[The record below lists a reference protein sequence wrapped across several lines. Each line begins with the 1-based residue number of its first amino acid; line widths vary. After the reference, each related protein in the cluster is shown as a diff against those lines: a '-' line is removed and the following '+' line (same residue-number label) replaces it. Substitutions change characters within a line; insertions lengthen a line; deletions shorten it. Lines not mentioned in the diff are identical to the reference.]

1 MRVLSANDLRKAL
14 PMSAAIDAMREAF
27 IALSRD
33 EVEMPLRSRLNTPDG
48 IVLAMPAY
56 ADGISSLKVVSVYS
70 GNNARG
76 MPAIQAVVLSIFVAR
91 GPNILEFF
99 HVSIFALEVAGGL
112 ILLLFAIG
120 LVLGEGHDSS
130 ETAHRAGSEMA
141 IYPLAVPLLA
151 SPQAIVAI
159 TIFSTQMGVGN
170 RQLLWAGLATI
181 IAGNLAVMLG
191 VAQVIGGDKKKGGG
205 GFAQVLL
212 RIVALLLA
220 ALAVEI
226 MVLGLRGFGVLPP
239 MPAAAH

>member
-1 MRVLSANDLRKAL
+1 MISSFPEILIILSIVAFATKA
-14 PMSAAIDAMREAF
+14 AAYFAAEAGH
-27 IALSRD
+27 L
-33 EVEMPLRSRLNTPDG
+33 PLRERRA
-48 IVLAMPAY
+48 IAV
-56 ADGISSLKVVSVYS
+56 KSV
-70 GNNARG
+70 
-76 MPAIQAVVLSIFVAR
+76 AIQAVVLSIFVAR

-130 ETAHRAGSEMA
+130 ETAHRVGSEMA

-226 MVLGLRGFGVLPP
+226 MVLGLRGYGVLPP